1 MKIMF
6 VLGSM
11 GKGGAERVIAN
22 LSNNF
27 IQKYQVTIVTTRS
40 CESMYKLD
48 DRINVLLLD
57 QGKKKKSLIFRTL
70 KRIFRLRKI
79 IKTENPDI
87 IVSLLPEPTFRA
99 MIAKAFLHK
108 KTIISVRNDP
118 NREYNSLIKKIL
130 VKVLYTRADG
140 FIFQTDD
147 AKKWFS
153 KKIQNKST
161 IIPNPINEDFI
172 CTPYNGKREKTIV
185 NVGRLSDQKNQQL
198 LIEAFAEV
206 HKKHSDY
213 ILKIY
218 GDGVLK
224 PELEDLISKLNIS
237 EGVKLMGETNNVKG
251 EIQKAGIF
259 VLSSNYE
266 GMPNALIEA
275 MALGIPCIST
285 DCPCGGPKF
294 LFDNE
299 KRGLLFPVGDKES
312 LIKSIELLINNSDKA
327 KELSIE
333 GRKIVDVL
341 NPTTI
346 SNKWE
351 EYILRIKRGDDK

>member
-27 IQKYQVTIVTTRS
+27 INKYQVTIVTTRS

-48 DRINVLLLD
+48 DRINILSLD
-57 QGKKKKSLIFRTL
+57 QESKKKGLIFRTF
-70 KRIFRLRKI
+70 KRISRLRKI
-79 IKTENPDI
+79 IKKDNPDI
-87 IVSLLPEPTFRA
+87 IVSLLPEPTFRV

-118 NREYNSLIKKIL
+118 NREYNNLIKKIL
-130 VKVLYTRADG
+130 VKILYTRADG
-140 FIFQTDD
+140 FIFQTED

-153 KKIQNKST
+153 KKIQKKST
-161 IIPNPINEDFI
+161 IIPNPINEAFI
-172 CTPYNGKREKTIV
+172 CTPYKGKREKTIV
-185 NVGRLSDQKNQQL
+185 NVGRLSDQKNQKL
-198 LIEAFAEV
+198 LIEAFAEIC
-206 HKKHSDY
+206 KKHSDY

-224 PELEDLISKLNIS
+224 PELETLISELNIS
-237 EGVKLMGETNNVKG
+237 NNVKLMGETSDIKS

-275 MALGIPCIST
+275 MAMGIPCIST

-294 LFDNE
+294 LFDNG
-299 KRGLLFPVGDKES
+299 KRGLLFPVGDKDA
-312 LIKSIELLINNSDKA
+312 LINKIELLINNPEQAKTLSD
-327 KELSIE
+327 E
-333 GRKIVDVL
+333 GRKITDIL
-341 NPTTI
+341 NPATI
-346 SNKWE
+346 NARWE
-351 EYILRIKRGDDK
+351 EYILKIKRGDD